1 MSRRSESVQRGDP
14 HFFPDGRPKASPDD
28 TSLLGLSAVWSKM
41 DEPLPPKGTAAA
53 GGRHAGGGS
62 HGRRAARRRAR
73 RAERTIPRGVVI
85 GVGSALVLVVLSSWL
100 LISLIIP

>member
-1 MSRRSESVQRGDP
+1 MRRRVESVQRGDP
-14 HFFPDGRPKASPDD
+14 NFFPDGRPKTSPDD

-41 DEPLPPKGTAAA
+41 DEPLPPRGATGA

-73 RAERTIPRGVVI
+73 RAERTIPRGVVV
-85 GVGSALVLVVLSSWL
+85 GVGGALVLVLLSSAV
-100 LISLIIP
+100 LISLLIP